1 MHFSQA
7 SSFCK
12 HSRTETVPAD
22 EWSDIITSDRS
33 HTHWHGFRSGQPV
46 RIVIP

>member
-7 SSFCK
+7 SSVYK

-22 EWSDIITSDRS
+22 ERSDIITSDRS
-33 HTHWHGFRSGQPV
+33 HIHWHGFRSGQPV
-46 RIVIP
+46 GIVVP